1 MKFFQKHRRQDPVF
15 GLMEYAGSYW
25 EGNAD
30 FPFDPPHLAV
40 AVRGGKDDDMAIQR
54 QFYKEFVSDW
64 PQLKPVVFAFIS
76 KQNWKL
82 HPESSEGQLKLG
94 AVTIPKGS
102 LVDAE
107 WNLVFDGATPDGA
120 VMTIHMKGRE
130 PYSFAVDD

>member
-15 GLMEYAGSYW
+15 GLMEYVGSYW

-64 PQLKPVVFAFIS
+64 PQLKPVV
-76 KQNWKL
+76 L
-82 HPESSEGQLKLG
+82 GGHPKPANEGHLKTG
-94 AVTIPKGS
+94 Q
-102 LVDAE
+102 
-107 WNLVFDGATPDGA
+107 
-120 VMTIHMKGRE
+120 R
-130 PYSFAVDD
+130 